1 MPDGSG
7 APGAREDGPAEAPE
21 LERHDGAPVDVVR
34 IGDAGEQGEDA
45 PSRHHSHHRHH
56 HHYHSSRRRQR
67 RHDDAADDSDDSLAE
82 RGGLLSMRE
91 REDGSMFDMEIAGD
105 EDELVLAVE
114 EAATAREM
122 EGRARGEESASSE
135 RKSDS
140 SDSSSSESEGEAVG
154 RSGLLR
160 ARTHDSSGAGAASG
174 GSPAARWRQ
183 TEEPEEGD
191 LEAGFERRLTRL
203 NSEMDELIVDSF
215 NEHYSEGWKMKAATT
230 VLQVGVLVTFLAVLV
245 YSVQQVF
252 PDLKEQLKSWASWAN
267 GQGDRGAVA
276 FSLGAALIMLV
287 PGVPGSLLCFTCG
300 TVFPFGRALLIA
312 AAGHHI
318 GACLAF
324 VIARVACRTRFE
336 KLLVTR
342 PTLKTMSAA
351 AKIQQWK
358 VTFLSRFIVMPVQIK
373 NYRKCNAA
381 FRSGRLGSARLG
393 LGRAAGKIAY
403 ALRVPLMH

>member
-1 MPDGSG
+1 MRDRGDGS
-7 APGAREDGPAEAPE
+7 
-21 LERHDGAPVDVVR
+21 L
-34 IGDAGEQGEDA
+34 
-45 PSRHHSHHRHH
+45 
-56 HHYHSSRRRQR
+56 
-67 RHDDAADDSDDSLAE
+67 
-82 RGGLLSMRE
+82 
-91 REDGSMFDMEIAGD
+91 FDMEIAGD
-105 EDELVLAVE
+105 VDELVLAVE

-122 EGRARGEESASSE
+122 EERARGEESASSKVE
-135 RKSDS
+135 SDS
-140 SDSSSSESEGEAVG
+140 SSSSESEGEDVV

-160 ARTHDSSGAGAASG
+160 VRGHDSNGAGADPG
-174 GSPAARWRQ
+174 GSPAARWRIAD
-183 TEEPEEGD
+183 EHGEGD

-230 VLQVGVLVTFLAVLV
+230 VLQVGVLVTALAVLV

-267 GQGDRGAVA
+267 GQGDRGAAA
-276 FSLGAALIMLV
+276 FALGAALIMLV

-312 AAGHHI
+312 ATGHHL

-324 VIARVACRTRFE
+324 AIARVACRTRFE

-373 NYRKCNAA
+373 NYRESA
-381 FRSGRLGSARLG
+381 RVLHGSARASLESSVVAR
-393 LGRAAGKIAY
+393 LCTARLCSRSPMHCSPRLASPRLASPRLASVGRAAGVASRCH
-403 ALRVPLMH
+403 ALRGAIC